1 MGFDR
6 ADSKSPVA
14 LARLVEELAATDTA
28 TALVAL
34 GCLESEVERVTATLD
49 GDGTAEERCG
59 DFHGLV
65 ASLQSTLRDGRV
77 RSLTGLERQVRFL
90 TRTS

>member
-1 MGFDR
+1 MGFDG
-6 ADSKSPVA
+6 AATDSPVA
-14 LARLVEELAATDTA
+14 LARLVEELAATDAA

-34 GCLESEVERVTATLD
+34 ERLEAEIERFRSAA
-49 GDGTAEERCG
+49 GGHGTADARVG

-65 ASLQSTLRDGRV
+65 ASLQSTLREGRV